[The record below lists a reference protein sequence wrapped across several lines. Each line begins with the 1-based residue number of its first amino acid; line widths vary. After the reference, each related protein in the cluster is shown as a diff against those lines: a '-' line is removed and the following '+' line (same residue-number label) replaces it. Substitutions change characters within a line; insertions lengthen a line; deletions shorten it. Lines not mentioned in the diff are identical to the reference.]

1 MTSTVAT
8 TTMAALALGAMS
20 TFATD
25 WANTVHHVIKAGL
38 ELCKLGVSF
47 GLCVFSGSDLFIK
60 MCFEICSERC
70 LYVCNVNVL
79 SIGDLLDGLA

>member
-8 TTMAALALGAMS
+8 TAMAALTLGTVS

-25 WANTVHHVIKAGL
+25 WANTVHHVIESSL

-47 GLCVFSGSDLFIK
+47 SLCVLSGSNLFIK
-60 MCFEICSERC
+60 VRFEICSERC
-70 LYVCNVNVL
+70 LYICNVNVL
-79 SIGDLLDGLA
+79 SVSNLLDGLA

>member
-1 MTSTVAT
+1 MSA
-8 TTMAALALGAMS
+8 TMAVTTAS
-20 TFATD
+20 TFATRTMTALAAD

-47 GLCVFSGSDLFIK
+47 SLCVLSRSNLFIK
-60 MCFEICSERC
+60 VRLKRCSERC

>member
-8 TTMAALALGAMS
+8 TAMAALTLGAMS
-20 TFATD
+20 TFAAD

-47 GLCVFSGSDLFIK
+47 SLCVLSGSNLFIK
-60 MCFEICSERC
+60 VRLKRCSERC